1 MKKLFFVLTAALALA
16 ACAKE
21 QQEPV
26 PTPMDAGD
34 VTVSFV
40 AEENSAQTRA
50 FFDASATTE
59 SWEKSLSSISLFC
72 FDTDGSLIVRRNFT
86 PAEVSTKKATFALPK
101 SAAGK
106 SVEFYAIANTTVGDI
121 ADKAALLALKET
133 SAALYN
139 GTFAEVSA
147 AAKRSGGFLMSGS
160 VTKAIA
166 AEGQATD
173 VAITL
178 KRDVAKIAVQSSLSA
193 DFASKYPGK
202 IKVNSAKIS
211 RAASQ
216 TPYFGGTVA
225 PGAMTFTHTQTP
237 KEDAG
242 KYNALFYLFENGTL
256 AAGSRVLLTLEAIY
270 DKDGNFSTAGD
281 QTPVTYEVELKGTSD
296 NGTILR
302 NGYYRV
308 AVSLAGLTGQD
319 VSATITVADWETPVT
334 QNINLGQ

>member
-1 MKKLFFVLTAALALA
+1 M
-16 ACAKE
+16 
-21 QQEPV
+21 
-26 PTPMDAGD
+26 GSND

-40 AEENSAQTRA
+40 AEPNSAQTRA

-59 SWEKSLSSISLFC
+59 TWEKSLSSLTVFC
-72 FDTDGSLIVRRNFT
+72 FNADGSLLLRRNFT
-86 PAEVSTKKATFALPK
+86 PAEVSAKKAVFALPR

-106 SVEFYAIANTTVGDI
+106 SVEFCAIANTTVDDI
-121 ADKAALLALKET
+121 ADKAALLAFKET
-133 SAALYN
+133 SAVVYN
-139 GTFAEVSA
+139 GTFAEVST

-160 VTKAIA
+160 ATKTIA

-178 KRDVAKIAVQSSLSA
+178 RRDVAKIAVQSTLSA

-202 IKVNSAKIS
+202 IKVNSATIS
-211 RAASQ
+211 RAATQ
-216 TPYFGGTVA
+216 TPYFGGASA

-237 KEDAG
+237 QEESG
-242 KYNALFYLFENGTL
+242 KYNNLVYLFENGTL
-256 AAGSRVLLTLEAIY
+256 AAGSRVLLTLDAIY
-270 DKDGNFSTAGD
+270 DKDGDFATTSD
-281 QTPVTYEVELKGTSD
+281 QMPVTYEVELKGTSD

-308 AVSLAGLTGQD
+308 AVALSGLTGQD

-334 QNINLGQ
+334 QTINLGQ

>member
-1 MKKLFFVLTAALALA
+1 MRKLIYSLTALLALA
-16 ACAKE
+16 SCAKE

-26 PTPMDAGD
+26 PTPPNGGF

-40 AEENSAQTRA
+40 AEPNSTQTRA

-59 SWEKSLSSISLFC
+59 SWEKSLSSLTVFC
-72 FDTDGSLIVRRNFT
+72 FNTDGSLIVRRNFT
-86 PAEVSTKKATFALPK
+86 PAEVSAKKATFALPK

-133 SAALYN
+133 SAAVYN
-139 GTFAEVSA
+139 GTF
-147 AAKRSGGFLMSGS
+147 GGFLMSGTA
-160 VTKAIA
+160 TKTVA
-166 AEGQATD
+166 AAGQATD

-178 KRDVAKIAVQSSLSA
+178 KRDVAKIAIQSSLSA

-216 TPYFGGTVA
+216 TPYFGGTIA
-225 PGAMTFTHTQTP
+225 SGAMTFTHTQTP

-242 KYNALFYLFENGTL
+242 KYNSLFYLFENGTL
-256 AAGSRVLLTLEAIY
+256 AAGSRVLLTLEAIS
-270 DKDGNFSTAGD
+270 DKDGDFSTTGD

-334 QNINLGQ
+334 QTIDLGQ

>member
-1 MKKLFFVLTAALALA
+1 MSSLSIFVFDNADNFVIRRDLTSSELA
-16 ACAKE
+16 AK
-21 QQEPV
+21 
-26 PTPMDAGD
+26 
-34 VTVSFV
+34 
-40 AEENSAQTRA
+40 
-50 FFDASATTE
+50 SATF
-59 SWEKSLSSISLFC
+59 S
-72 FDTDGSLIVRRNFT
+72 
-86 PAEVSTKKATFALPK
+86 LPK
-101 SAAGK
+101 SLA
-106 SVEFYAIANTTVGDI
+106 STPCSFYAVANYDASSAKT
-121 ADKAALLALKET
+121 KAALMALVEK
-133 SAALYN
+133 SAADYN

-147 AAKRSGGFLMSGS
+147 AAKRSGGFLMSGTA
-160 VTKAIA
+160 TKTIA
-166 AEGQATD
+166 AVGQATD

-216 TPYFGGTVA
+216 TPYFGGTIA
-225 PGAMTFTHTQTP
+225 SGAMTYTHTQTP

-242 KYNALFYLFENGTL
+242 KYNSLFYLFENGTL

-270 DKDGNFSTAGD
+270 DKDGNFSTTGD

-334 QNINLGQ
+334 QTIDLGQ

>member
-1 MKKLFFVLTAALALA
+1 MRKLIYSLTALLALA
-16 ACAKE
+16 SCAKE

-26 PTPMDAGD
+26 PTPPNCGS

-40 AEENSAQTRA
+40 AEPNSAQTRA

-59 SWEKSLSSISLFC
+59 SWEKSLSSLTVFC
-72 FDTDGSLIVRRNFT
+72 FNTDGSLIVRRNFT
-86 PAEVSTKKATFALPK
+86 PAEVSAKKATFALPK

-106 SVEFYAIANTTVGDI
+106 SVEFYAIANTAVNDI

-139 GTFAEVSA
+139 GTFAEVSS
-147 AAKRSGGFLMSGS
+147 AAKRSGGFLMSGTA
-160 VTKAIA
+160 TKTIA
-166 AEGQATD
+166 AAGQATN

-178 KRDVAKIAVQSSLSA
+178 KRDVAKIAIQSSLSA

-216 TPYFGGTVA
+216 TPYFGGTIA
-225 PGAMTFTHTQTP
+225 SGAMTYTHTQTP

-242 KYNALFYLFENGTL
+242 KYNSLFYLFENGTL

-270 DKDGNFSTAGD
+270 DKDGNFSTTGD

-334 QNINLGQ
+334 QTIDLGQ

>member
-1 MKKLFFVLTAALALA
+1 MKKLIFVLTAALALA

-106 SVEFYAIANTTVGDI
+106 SVEFYVIANTTVGDI

>member
-1 MKKLFFVLTAALALA
+1 MRKLIYSLTALLALA
-16 ACAKE
+16 SCAKE

-26 PTPMDAGD
+26 PTPPNGGF

-40 AEENSAQTRA
+40 AEPNSTQTRA

-59 SWEKSLSSISLFC
+59 SWEKSLSSLTVFC
-72 FDTDGSLIVRRNFT
+72 FNTDGSLIVRRNFT
-86 PAEVSTKKATFALPK
+86 PAEVSAKKATFALPK

-133 SAALYN
+133 SAAVYN

-147 AAKRSGGFLMSGS
+147 AAKRSGGFLMSGTA
-160 VTKAIA
+160 TKTIA
-166 AEGQATD
+166 AVGQATD

-216 TPYFGGTVA
+216 TPYFGGTIA
-225 PGAMTFTHTQTP
+225 SGAMAYTHTQTP

-242 KYNALFYLFENGTL
+242 KYNSLFYLFENGT
-256 AAGSRVLLTLEAIY
+256 RVLLILEAIY
-270 DKDGNFSTAGD
+270 DKDGNFSTTGD

-334 QNINLGQ
+334 QTIDLGQ

>member
-1 MKKLFFVLTAALALA
+1 MKTNTKMKKLLYSLTAMLALA
-16 ACAKE
+16 SCAKE

-26 PTPMDAGD
+26 LTPMDAGD
-34 VTVSFV
+34 VSVSFI
-40 AEENSAQTRA
+40 AEENSVQTRA

-86 PAEVSTKKATFALPK
+86 PAEVSAKKATFALPK
-101 SAAGK
+101 NAAGK

-133 SAALYN
+133 SAA
-139 GTFAEVSA
+139 
-147 AAKRSGGFLMSGS
+147 AKRSGGFLMSGTA
-160 VTKAIA
+160 TKTIA
-166 AEGQATD
+166 AAGQATD

-216 TPYFGGTVA
+216 TPYFGGTIA
-225 PGAMTFTHTQTP
+225 SGAMAYTHTQTP

-242 KYNALFYLFENGTL
+242 KYNSLFYLFENGTL
-256 AAGSRVLLTLEAIY
+256 AAGSRVLLILEAIY
-270 DKDGNFSTAGD
+270 DKDGNFSTTGD

-334 QNINLGQ
+334 QTIDLGQ